1 MKLYIMC
8 PENKGDGVYDL
19 VAETGEPLAGHYCS
33 RVRFA
38 KGDLISNRPERI
50 EEFTKRFG
58 SFDVLFLGDDD
69 MTKEKLIELNN
80 QWYEEHKD
88 EETK

>member
-1 MKLYIMC
+1 MKLYIIC
-8 PENKGDGVYDL
+8 PENEGDGVYDL
-19 VAETGEPLAGHYCS
+19 VAETGEALADHYCS
-33 RVRFA
+33 HVGFA

-58 SFDVLFLGDDD
+58 TFEVLFLGDDD
-69 MTKEKLIELNN
+69 MTKEKLIELND
-80 QWYEEHKD
+80 QWYKEHKD